1 MVVTRQSRPQRL
13 PRLNGPS
20 GSVHPFLTPV
30 DPARDECPDY
40 LHLIVAPMDLGTV
53 AARLAAGH
61 YHTRSAVGAHLWF
74 AGAFV
79 PPVVPCGGMPY
90 SGAALAWQQR
100 GARRQP
106 DC

>member
-1 MVVTRQSRPQRL
+1 
-13 PRLNGPS
+13 
-20 GSVHPFLTPV
+20 V
-30 DPARDECPDY
+30 DPTRDECPDY

-90 SGAALAWQQR
+90 SGAALAWLGFALTFASAVPCLSCR
-100 GARRQP
+100 LVPSDAAHGGGLS
-106 DC
+106 CL